1 MRHGR
6 VHTENEKTDSRTGAD
21 APVRLFLRYDSFS
34 VRLEALF
41 RGLDS
46 LGASGLARFCV
57 LPCALRCGC
66 APSSPV
72 IRGECVPAD
81 MPPEVDFSA
90 WLT

>member
-46 LGASGLARFCV
+46 LGAIWFGAFL
-57 LPCALRCGC
+57 CAALC
-66 APSSPV
+66 ASVRLCTFISRHP
-72 IRGECVPAD
+72 R
-81 MPPEVDFSA
+81 
-90 WLT
+90 